1 MDTLS
6 RGRQVLEIEAQGI
19 RHVRALLDQSFQA
32 AIELLLQSV
41 KDGGKIVVTGIGKN
55 MPIAEK
61 IAATFSS
68 TGAPAVVLNPVQALH
83 GDVGILGERDVLLAL
98 SYSGATDEVLALLPH
113 ARRCGCCVISL
124 TGAEDSSLSQFSDV
138 SLAVTV
144 PAEACP
150 FNLAPTASTTATLA
164 VGDALAMTLLEARG
178 FQREDYARLHPA
190 GAIGRS
196 LLLRVGDIMRCGD
209 RLAKIGCRDLVKDAV
224 LAMTRAQAGAVA
236 VVDAENK
243 LLGIFTDGDLR
254 RRLTDDLDI
263 LQRPIADVMTPDPL
277 TVKEEQ
283 LAADVLAVFE
293 HGKIDDLPV
302 IDDEHKLVGAVD
314 IQDLPKLKIM

>member
-1 MDTLS
+1 MNNLA
-6 RGRQVLEIEAQGI
+6 RGRRILEIEEQGI
-19 RHVRALLDQSFQA
+19 RHVRSLLDQRFEM
-32 AIELLLQSV
+32 AIELLLQRI

-68 TGAPAVVLNPVQALH
+68 TGAPAVVLHPVQALH
-83 GDVGILGERDVLLAL
+83 GDVGILGEKDVLLAL
-98 SYSGATDEVLALLPH
+98 SYSGTAEEVLALLPH
-113 ARRCGCCVISL
+113 ARRCGCRVIAL
-124 TGAEDSSLSQFSDV
+124 TGDGDSSLAQYSDV

-196 LLLRVGDIMRCGD
+196 LLLRVGDIMRSGE

-236 VVDAENK
+236 IVDAENT

-254 RRLTDDLDI
+254 RRLTGDAEI
-263 LQRPIADVMTPDPL
+263 LQRPIVDVMTHDPL
-277 TVKEEQ
+277 TVRAEQ
-283 LAADVLAVFE
+283 LAAEVLAVFE
-293 HGKIDDLPV
+293 RGKIDDLPV
-302 IDDEHKLVGAVD
+302 IDGQHRLVGAVD